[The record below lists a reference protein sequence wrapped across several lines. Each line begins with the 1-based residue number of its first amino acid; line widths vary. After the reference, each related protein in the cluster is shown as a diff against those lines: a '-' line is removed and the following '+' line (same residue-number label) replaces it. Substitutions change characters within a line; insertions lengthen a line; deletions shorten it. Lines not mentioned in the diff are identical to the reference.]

1 MFVYL
6 LAKEL
11 AWKKN
16 NNYIL
21 QTPENMH
28 DNSAGLIII
37 VVKKNPYWSIW
48 SHDSVY
54 SIRISQTK
62 ECVKNIVTSQQ
73 RLLDVLKED

>member
-37 VVKKNPYWSIW
+37 VVKQNPYWSIW

-54 SIRISQTK
+54 SFESAKQ
-62 ECVKNIVTSQQ
+62 KNVSKT
-73 RLLDVLKED
+73 